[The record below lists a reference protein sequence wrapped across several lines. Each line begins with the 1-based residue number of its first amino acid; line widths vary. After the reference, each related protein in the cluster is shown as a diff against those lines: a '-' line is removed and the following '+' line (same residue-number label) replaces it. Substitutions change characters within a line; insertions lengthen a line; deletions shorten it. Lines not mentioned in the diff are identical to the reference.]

1 MAGPNRKPTSP
12 VLSSKRDDDAPAP
25 AGLGVVGWL
34 RWGWRQLT
42 SMRTALLLLLALA
55 IAAIPG
61 SILPQRLQ
69 DRAAVTQ
76 WIADS
81 GSWGE
86 FLDSIQMFDVYSSV
100 WFSAIYLLLFTSLV
114 GCILPRIRVHVRQV
128 RSKPPKVPMRFARF
142 PVHEEADSSDDPAV
156 IAERAVAQLRG
167 PLRVLPHYRVTVTEK
182 PAAGDKPAR
191 TETSAERGYLRETG
205 NILFHLGLVGVL
217 IAMAYGQLAHY
228 RAQAIVLEGRSFA
241 NSETSFDTMEQG
253 AFFDTEDLI
262 PFTIGLDDFYA
273 RFDEETKLSRDFR
286 AEVTIT
292 DPELGTYQEQIRV
305 NHPIVVAGTK
315 VYLQGNGYA
324 PQLRVYDSAGNLAKS
339 GSTIFLPQDTLYTS
353 RGVVKVPDVTEGEQ
367 LALVGYLLPTAAQT
381 EDGFWYSDRPEL
393 NNPALVLG
401 LWTGDLGIDQGLPQN
416 EYLFDPTNMT
426 QVSDDGQLLT
436 IVLRPGESF
445 ELPGG
450 LGEVHFDGVDRY
462 VALDL
467 RADPSLALVLVSALV
482 AITGLMLSLFTPRRR
497 VWLRIAPA
505 PARSSKVDRSSAQTR
520 VEIAGLARGDDL
532 GLADEVA
539 AVLAA
544 ALTTPD
550 HPHQEQSRKD

>member
-1 MAGPNRKPTSP
+1 MSGPTQKPTSP
-12 VLSSKRDDDAPAP
+12 VLSSKRDDDATAP
-25 AGLGVVGWL
+25 VGLGAVGWL

-55 IAAIPG
+55 VAAIPG
-61 SILPQRLQ
+61 SVLPQRLQ

-76 WIADS
+76 WIADN
-81 GSWGE
+81 GSLGE

-114 GCILPRIRVHVRQV
+114 GCILPRIRVHVRQL
-128 RSKPPKVPMRFARF
+128 RSKPPRVPVRFTRF
-142 PVHEEADSSDDPAV
+142 PVHEEAHSADEPEV
-156 IAERAVAQLRG
+156 VAERVVAQLRG
-167 PLRVLPHYRVTVTEK
+167 PLRFLPRFRVAVTRK
-182 PAAGDKPAR
+182 PAAGDKPAS
-191 TETSAERGYLRETG
+191 TEISAERGYLRETG

-228 RAQAIVLEGRSFA
+228 RAQAIVIEGRSFA

-253 AFFDTEDLI
+253 AFFDAADLI

-292 DPELGTYQEQIRV
+292 DPQLGTYQEQIRV

-324 PQLRVYDSAGNLAKS
+324 PQLRVYDSAGQLAKS
-339 GSTIFLPQDTLYTS
+339 DSVIFLPQDTLYTS
-353 RGVVKVPDVTEGEQ
+353 RGVVKVPDVTAGEQ
-367 LALVGYLLPTAAQT
+367 LALVGYLLPTAMQN

-393 NNPALVLG
+393 HDPALILG

-426 QVSDDGQLLT
+426 QISDGGQLLT

-450 LGEVHFDGVDRY
+450 LGEVHFDGVDRF

-467 RADPSLALVLVSALV
+467 RADPSLTLVLVSALV

-497 VWLRIAPA
+497 VWLRITPVVAQ
-505 PARSSKVDRSSAQTR
+505 SSKVEPSTARTR
-520 VEIAGLARGDDL
+520 VAIAGLARGDDL

-544 ALTTPD
+544 GLAAPD
-550 HPHQEQSRKD
+550 HSHQEQSRKD